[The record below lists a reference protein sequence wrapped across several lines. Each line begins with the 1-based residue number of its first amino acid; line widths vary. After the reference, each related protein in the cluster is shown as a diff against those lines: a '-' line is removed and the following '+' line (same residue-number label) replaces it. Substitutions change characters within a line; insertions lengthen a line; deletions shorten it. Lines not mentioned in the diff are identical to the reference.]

1 MMLKAQKKIACAVLK
16 CSPKKVAFD
25 KEKLSEIKKAIT
37 KQDIKTL
44 INDGLIKRI
53 RSNEQS
59 RVRARLRTIQRSK
72 GRQRGSGTRKGSANS
87 RLPRKK
93 KWISKIRLQRLIL
106 KTLRNNKE
114 ISKTDYR
121 DLYMKAKGGFF
132 RSKRHIELYI
142 SENKM
147 RKK

>member
-1 MMLKAQKKIACAVLK
+1 MMLKSQKRIAASILK

-25 KEKLSEIKKAIT
+25 TEKLSEIKEAIT

-44 INDGLIKRI
+44 VKEGTIKRT
-53 RSNEQS
+53 RSNSQS
-59 RVRARLRTIQRSK
+59 RARARLRASQRSK
-72 GRQRGSGTRKGSANS
+72 GRQRGHGTRKGSANS

-93 KWISKIRLQRLIL
+93 AWIGKIRLQRSFL
-106 KTLRNNKE
+106 KTLREKNE

-132 RSKRHIELYI
+132 RSKRHMELYI
-142 SENKM
+142 SEHKM

>member
-1 MMLKAQKKIACAVLK
+1 MMLKSQKRIAASILK

-25 KEKLSEIKKAIT
+25 PGKLPEIKEAIT
-37 KQDIKTL
+37 KHDIKTL
-44 INDGLIKRI
+44 ITEGTIKRT
-53 RSNEQS
+53 RSNAQS
-59 RVRARLRTIQRSK
+59 RSRARLRASQRSK
-72 GRQRGSGTRKGSANS
+72 GRQRGHGTRKGSANS

-93 KWISKIRLQRLIL
+93 AWIGKIRLQRSFLR
-106 KTLRNNKE
+106 TLREKNE

-132 RSKRHIELYI
+132 RSKRHMELYI
-142 SENKM
+142 SEHKM